1 MAPRKEPDRRR
12 RPGSAPGRPAARAGA
27 RPGRPAAAA
36 PATPRAR
43 FTHRMAVLVLVVAV
57 LVVSYASSLRAY
69 LDQRSH
75 LADLRQQ
82 IASSEDD
89 IAVLER
95 EKRRWKDDAYVE
107 AQARERF
114 GWVMPGETSYQVI
127 GRDGEPLVATDA
139 LPDPDSAPAE
149 LPDAWWSK
157 VWGSMENADHPERVR
172 TPVGEI
178 EAPSPPA
185 DDDER

>member
-1 MAPRKEPDRRR
+1 
-12 RPGSAPGRPAARAGA
+12 
-27 RPGRPAAAA
+27 
-36 PATPRAR
+36 
-43 FTHRMAVLVLVVAV
+43 MAVLVLVVAV

-75 LADLRQQ
+75 LADLRAQ
-82 IASSEDD
+82 IAASEDD

-95 EKRRWKDDAYVE
+95 EKRRWDDDAYVE

-127 GRDGEPLVATDA
+127 GRDGKPLARTDA
-139 LPDPDSAPAE
+139 LPDPGSAPAE

-157 VWGSMENADHPERVR
+157 VWGSMEAADHPERVS

-178 EAPSPPA
+178 DAPPAPPA
-185 DDDER
+185 DDDEQ